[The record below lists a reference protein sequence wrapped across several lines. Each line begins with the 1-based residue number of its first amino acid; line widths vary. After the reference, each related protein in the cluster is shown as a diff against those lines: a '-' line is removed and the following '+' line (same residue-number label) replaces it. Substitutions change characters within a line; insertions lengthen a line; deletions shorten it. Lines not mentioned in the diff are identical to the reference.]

1 MAPDR
6 GDDTRDNEN
15 DEDFGDDAFHSVTN
29 QPIGQEPSA
38 AFLAKQSEQSQFTVR
53 AILVG
58 CVIGVVIAFSNVYF
72 GLQTGWI
79 SGMSMPSALIGFA
92 YFKGL
97 RSLTHRLSLQK
108 LGLGDGFSEV
118 ENVLVQTVA
127 GSLGSMPLGC
137 GFVGVLPALE
147 YLLRPS
153 ETPEGTGMAHSDGGL
168 RLPFG
173 KSVLWALGLCFFGVM
188 FAVPLRKEVIVR
200 EKLRFPS
207 GTATAL
213 MIGLLH
219 GGEKTG
225 AEGNIEE
232 YSSRYRK
239 NGSSTDD
246 EEQQRLMG
254 DVSPA
259 AAQDSGHN
267 SDDEDELQRT
277 QTGQSL
283 SKRDW
288 KKQIRLLIVSFLGSG
303 AYVRVPHVLDLLH
316 VCSHCLPRPYYLTS
330 SPNSTAF
337 PSSASTSPTPGS
349 GT

>member
-6 GDDTRDNEN
+6 GDNAVDDEN
-15 DEDFGDDAFHSVTN
+15 DNDFGDAAFRSVTHE
-29 QPIGQEPSA
+29 PIGQEPSA
-38 AFLAKQSEQSQFTVR
+38 AFLAKQSEQRQFTVR
-53 AILVG
+53 AVLVG

-97 RSLTHRLSLQK
+97 RALTHRLSLEK

-153 ETPEGTGMAHSDGGL
+153 ETPEGTGMAHTDGGL

-188 FAVPLRKEVIVR
+188 FAVPLRKEVIIR

-225 AEGNIEE
+225 AEGNIEDIH
-232 YSSRYRK
+232 SSQRK
-239 NGSSTDD
+239 SRSSVDD
-246 EEQQRLMG
+246 EEHQRLMG
-254 DVSPA
+254 DASPT

-267 SDDEDELQRT
+267 SDDEDELQNVQSRE
-277 QTGQSL
+277 SL

-288 KKQIRLLIVSFLGSG
+288 KKQIRLLIYSFMGSG
-303 AYVRVPHVLDLLH
+303 AYVRVSSLPDVPSRSHNLTDGDILFHPSTPQHPHPWIVS
-316 VCSHCLPRPYYLTS
+316 V
-330 SPNSTAF
+330 
-337 PSSASTSPTPGS
+337 
-349 GT
+349 